1 MIAVLKKRFTIIV
14 SLSILTVFSFN
25 ELSASGIGG
34 FVAGSLAR
42 GSGYKEDK
50 DLPGLLGSDNDLDKH
65 ETSKY
70 KKLRFGL
77 ILDSNPKPGKNN
89 LRFTASFGLGEVEK
103 DRRRTEHFP
112 DGTSENTY
120 SNETYKVLEYYS
132 LTGCANI
139 SIVSTDS
146 FNFSLGPQF
155 TVSYSTEKKV
165 SYRDFCFGPGISTG
179 VRYFV
184 TEKVYCTA
192 DLGLNALWSINSDID
207 NYYGEVTFLF
217 GFATRL

>member
-1 MIAVLKKRFTIIV
+1 MLKKRFTIIV

-103 DRRRTEHFP
+103 RQKRTEYFP
-112 DGTSENTY
+112 DGSTEVTY
-120 SNETYKVLEYYS
+120 SNKTYNVLEYFNV
-132 LTGCANI
+132 TGCGYV
-139 SIVSTDS
+139 SIFKSGG
-146 FNFSLGPQF
+146 FNFCVGPQF
-155 TVSYSTEKKV
+155 TASYSTEKKV
-165 SYRDFCFGPGISTG
+165 SYSDFCFGLGISAST
-179 VRYFV
+179 RYFI
-184 TEKVYCTA
+184 TESVYCTA
-192 DLGLNALWSINSDID
+192 DLGLNGLYSVNGDID
-207 NYYGEVTFLF
+207 LLYGEVTVLF
-217 GFATRL
+217 GLAVKI

>member
-1 MIAVLKKRFTIIV
+1 MLKKRIKAIV
-14 SLSILTVFSFN
+14 LFSVLCALSVS
-25 ELSASGIGG
+25 ELSATGIGG

-42 GSGYKEDK
+42 GSGYKDEK
-50 DLPGLLGSDNDLDKH
+50 DWPGLLGPDNDLDKH
-65 ETSKY
+65 ETSTY

-77 ILDSNPKPGKNN
+77 ILDSNPDPGKNN
-89 LRFTASFGLGEVEK
+89 FRFTASFGLGEVEK
-103 DRRRTEHFP
+103 DTRRTEHFS
-112 DGTSENTY
+112 DGTSEDTY
-120 SNETYKVLEYYS
+120 SNKTYKVLEYYS

-165 SYRDFCFGPGISTG
+165 SYRDFCFGPGVSTG

-184 TEKVYCTA
+184 TERVYCTA

-207 NYYGEVTFLF
+207 NYYGEVTFMF
-217 GFATRL
+217 GLAARL